1 MFGINEIDSET
12 LKAWKEQGKSVR
24 LIDVRSAAEINQGII
39 QDGEPLPLN
48 LLPLKTSELNTDHDI
63 IFYCRSGARSAQAC
77 YYMQQN
83 GFERVYNLR
92 GGIMD
97 WVRTGNSIV
106 LPVF

>member
-12 LKAWKEQGKSVR
+12 LKAWKEGGKSIR
-24 LIDVRSAAEINQGII
+24 LIDVRSVPEINQGII

-48 LLPLKTSELNTDHDI
+48 LLPLKTNELDTDHDI

-77 YYMQQN
+77 YYMKQN
-83 GFERVYNLR
+83 GFDRVYNLR

-97 WVRTGNSIV
+97 WLRTGNNIV
-106 LPVF
+106 SPA

>member
-63 IFYCRSGARSAQAC
+63 IYFLLS
-77 YYMQQN
+77 
-83 GFERVYNLR
+83 
-92 GGIMD
+92 
-97 WVRTGNSIV
+97 
-106 LPVF
+106 